1 MIASSAVDLP
11 APLSPIKAFTF
22 SEQSKSNLLI
32 ALKFSIVMCLI
43 FIILVYDYKDNDINL
58 NSIPYIS
65 SLIIA
70 EALTFVLTIA
80 AILDLQDERGRQG
93 D

>member
-1 MIASSAVDLP
+1 
-11 APLSPIKAFTF
+11 
-22 SEQSKSNLLI
+22 
-32 ALKFSIVMCLI
+32 MCLI